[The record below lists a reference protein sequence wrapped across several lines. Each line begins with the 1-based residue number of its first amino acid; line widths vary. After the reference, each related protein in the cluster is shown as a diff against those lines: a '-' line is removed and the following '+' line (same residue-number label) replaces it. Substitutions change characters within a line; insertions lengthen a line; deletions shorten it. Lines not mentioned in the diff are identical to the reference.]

1 MRRSSVSGSF
11 SVLVAVAAFAFA
23 TVASEHRAEACGAS
37 PGGPMGHI
45 MCGPDD
51 APLEHRFRGSLGYSF
66 ANTRMSFGDGLKFT
80 MNRHLAMATLDYRL
94 DRKKAITFG
103 AGGLLLGNLRNGQNH
118 LMSSGPAL
126 LVGYSA
132 GFLKEE
138 GAIPFGVLTLAG
150 SFVHAS
156 TRVENGFDG
165 SPSGYTAFDFRFGMM
180 FGKTLFEYVTVY
192 AKGTLFGGPAF
203 WSIDRSSALGTDLY
217 HYQVG
222 GGLIV
227 KLPAGLAL
235 YGEGIALGERG
246 FVAGLSLT
254 P

>member
-1 MRRSSVSGSF
+1 MGV
-11 SVLVAVAAFAFA
+11 VLFALGVESTA
-23 TVASEHRAEACGAS
+23 NACGAS
-37 PGGPMGHI
+37 PGGPMGHM

-51 APLEHRFRGSLGYSF
+51 APLEHRFRGSVGYSF
-66 ANTRMSFGDGLKFT
+66 ANTRISFGDGLKFT

-138 GAIPFGVLTLAG
+138 GAIPYGVLTLAG
-150 SFVHAS
+150 SFVHAQ
-156 TRVENGFDG
+156 TRPEGGFFAG
-165 SPSGYTAFDFRFGMM
+165 PSGYTAFDFRFGMM
-180 FGKTLFEYVTVY
+180 FGKTLFEYLSVY

-203 WSIDRSSALGTDLY
+203 WRIDGNAHIGTDLY

-227 KLPAGLAL
+227 KLPSNFSL

-246 FVAGLSLT
+246 VVVGLSLT

>member
-1 MRRSSVSGSF
+1 
-11 SVLVAVAAFAFA
+11 
-23 TVASEHRAEACGAS
+23 
-37 PGGPMGHI
+37 MGHM

-51 APLEHRFRGSLGYSF
+51 APLEHRFRGSVGYSF
-66 ANTRMSFGDGLKFT
+66 ANTRISFGDGLKFT

-118 LMSSGPAL
+118 LLSSGPAL

-132 GFLKEE
+132 SFLKEE
-138 GAIPFGVLTLAG
+138 GAIPYGVLTLAG
-150 SFVHAS
+150 SFVHAQ
-156 TRVENGFDG
+156 TRPEGGFFAG
-165 SPSGYTAFDFRFGMM
+165 PSGYTAFDFRFGMM
-180 FGKTLFEYVTVY
+180 FGKTLFEYLSVY

-203 WSIDRSSALGTDLY
+203 WRIDGNSHIGTDLY

-227 KLPAGLAL
+227 KLPSNFSL

-246 FVAGLSLT
+246 VVVGLSLT